1 VQVAKWRAL
10 LRLTSAEGYFSAMS
24 IDQMPAE
31 KYVIMVVDLS
41 VCFPKCNLP
50 VPVPRSSIR
59 CGFGV
64 MGARKSFLSRSI
76 RYFACDM
83 SILSSSSS
91 SIGSPYSVGET
102 HRGQLSYRHDRCS

>member
-1 VQVAKWRAL
+1 MQVARCRAL
-10 LRLTSAEGYFSAMS
+10 LRHTSAEGYFSAMS
-24 IDQMPAE
+24 IAQMPAE
-31 KYVIMVVDLS
+31 KDVIMVDLS

-59 CGFGV
+59 CGFGM

-102 HRGQLSYRHDRCS
+102 HRGQFSYRHD